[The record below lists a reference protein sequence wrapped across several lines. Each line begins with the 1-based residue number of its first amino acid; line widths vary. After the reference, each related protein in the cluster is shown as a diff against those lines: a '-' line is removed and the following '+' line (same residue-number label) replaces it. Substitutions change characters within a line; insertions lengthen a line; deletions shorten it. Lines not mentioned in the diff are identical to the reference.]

1 MMKTDLTKY
10 DELIKAALNA
20 KLTTE
25 DNTYSHVINSKL
37 YNDKLLVWLN
47 EPAETILNVDLKN

>member
-25 DNTYSHVINSKL
+25 DNTYSHVINSFTDDNLCKNKK
-37 YNDKLLVWLN
+37 YKTRN
-47 EPAETILNVDLKN
+47 TIIN